1 MESNN
6 TLLHFADNL
15 ILELDRERTSIKVT
29 TTSEYGKFKV
39 VRGLWI
45 ADSVSDTKYIDM
57 RDLKQLL
64 VDSCINGYNIKQNL
78 VFPQGLHGVA
88 VELANER
95 MKQEAISMTE
105 NGDKPPSIKK
115 PEETI
120 EEEVYEK
127 NN

>member
-6 TLLHFADNL
+6 TLLHFSDNL
-15 ILELDRERTSIKVT
+15 ILELQRDRTSIKVT
-29 TTSEYGKFKV
+29 TTSEYEKFKV

-45 ADSVSDTKYIDM
+45 ADSVIDTKYINM

-105 NGDKPPSIKK
+105 NDDKPPLIKK
-115 PEETI
+115 PEEII

-127 NN
+127 IN